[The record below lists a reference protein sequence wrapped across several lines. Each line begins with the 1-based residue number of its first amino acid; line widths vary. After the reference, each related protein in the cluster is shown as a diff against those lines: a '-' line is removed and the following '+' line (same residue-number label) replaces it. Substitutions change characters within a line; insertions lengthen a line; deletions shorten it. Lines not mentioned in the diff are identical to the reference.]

1 MKLPRNLSGA
11 QLIKALENLG
21 YQATRQT
28 GSHVRLTCF
37 PRSNPL
43 PNPLNETTS
52 HSTRPPKTAAKSLV
66 IPQAGEG
73 ANESLREFHVNEHHL
88 TIPLHDPLRIGTL
101 AAILADVA
109 AHHGITRDALLAK
122 LFG

>member
-11 QLIKALENLG
+11 QLIKALQQLG

-28 GSHVRLTCF
+28 GSHVRLT
-37 PRSNPL
+37 RSPL
-43 PNPLNETTS
+43 PNPLDETTS
-52 HSTRPPKTAAKSLV
+52 HLTRLPKTAAKSLV

-73 ANESLREFHVNEHHL
+73 AKESLREFHFNEHHL

-109 AHHGITRDALLAK
+109 AHHGMTREALITR
-122 LFG
+122 LFGK